1 MRDELDK
8 ELCERFPK
16 IFAKRNGATAMLWG
30 FECGDGWHP
39 IIFSLCSNI
48 QTYLDW
54 VNRKETVVQQV
65 VADQVKEKFG
75 GLRFYYTGGDERIMG
90 LVSMAESWAAQTC
103 EVCGARG
110 RLRGKGWLYTACDTH
125 TKPEHLVP

>member
-16 IFAKRNGATAMLWG
+16 IFAKRNGAIWG

-39 IIFSLCSNI
+39 IVFSLCSNI